1 MPLLPE
7 PLVFLIDPW
16 LFMLQSLTHLPG
28 TILSLLWTGQLATL
42 LSPRRLQSVW
52 FARFWA
58 SAGPGVR
65 TTGEAR
71 VIPLLEG
78 RVRDGKILPPSSPT
92 TNGKEAEERD
102 EAATTTTTTAMEGGL
117 SGVVLEVGPG
127 TGLWAT
133 VFATPSLAAR
143 PITHIYGVEP
153 NHGVHPELR
162 RRVAAAGLGSLYEVV
177 PCGVE
182 DLASV
187 SASRRVEPGSV
198 DCIVSILCLCSIPDP
213 ERNAR
218 ALFSLLKP
226 GGRWFVYE
234 HVRCESERTREC
246 GLGMRM
252 YQGESG
258 VLSPSIILS
267 SPEGCREHLFAC
279 IMLVLWYCC
288 CLVLD
293 VTLGR
298 MNAE

>member
-7 PLVFLIDPW
+7 PLAFLLDPW
-16 LFMLQSLTHLPG
+16 LFMLESLTHLPG

-78 RVRDGKILPPSSPT
+78 RVRNGKILPPPPPS
-92 TNGKEAEERD
+92 TNGTDEEGDKD
-102 EAATTTTTTAMEGGL
+102 EATATTTTTAGGL

-133 VFATPSLAAR
+133 VFATPPLAAR

-153 NHGVHPELR
+153 NPGVHPELR
-162 RRVAAAGLGSLYEVV
+162 RRVAAAGLGGLYEVV

-182 DLASV
+182 DLTNADV
-187 SASRRVEPGSV
+187 DTDTTDAPRRGGVVEPGSV

-218 ALFSLLKP
+218 ALFGLLKP

-234 HVRCESERTREC
+234 HVRCESEKTREC
-246 GLGMRM
+246 GLGMRV
-252 YQGESG
+252 YQGKFG
-258 VLSPSIILS
+258 VCPLLS
-267 SPEGCREHLFAC
+267 SFL
-279 IMLVLWYCC
+279 
-288 CLVLD
+288 
-293 VTLGR
+293 T
-298 MNAE
+298 

>member
-7 PLVFLIDPW
+7 PLAFLLDPW

-58 SAGPGVR
+58 FAGPGVR

-78 RVRDGKILPPSSPT
+78 RVRNGKILLPSSPT
-92 TNGKEAEERD
+92 TNGKEGEEKD
-102 EAATTTTTTAMEGGL
+102 EATTTTTTATTTEGGL

-162 RRVAAAGLGSLYEVV
+162 HRVAAAGLGGLYEIV

-182 DLASV
+182 DLASA
-187 SASRRVEPGSV
+187 SASRRLEPGGV

-218 ALFSLLKP
+218 ALFELLKP

-246 GLGMRM
+246 GLGMRL

-258 VLSPSIILS
+258 VLFPSLILLTLKYVENIFSPASCLCH
-267 SPEGCREHLFAC
+267 GTAAVLFS
-279 IMLVLWYCC
+279 M
-288 CLVLD
+288 
-293 VTLGR
+293 
-298 MNAE
+298 